1 MSILKLL
8 SNAVLHSCSLDS
20 VTMCLTYKPHE
31 EQNYCSWNLCI
42 TGWWMQTGRW
52 WWPWVSTHW
61 KQSRIEQQGAFGK
74 WIRSLSAQMC
84 NYRSYLNLLIP
95 SVVFLFYFLFGL
107 SCFFISIFTFKR
119 PAKVISSPRWYLF
132 CLMGKYSWLWAIFL
146 SGNTEGSRY
155 MVLSEQEGADAKGQE
170 YPGK

>member
-1 MSILKLL
+1 MRNRITVRGISALLADESKL
-8 SNAVLHSCSLDS
+8 A
-20 VTMCLTYKPHE
+20 
-31 EQNYCSWNLCI
+31 
-42 TGWWMQTGRW
+42 GRW

-74 WIRSLSAQMC
+74 RICSLSVQMC
-84 NYRSYLNLLIP
+84 NYRSCLNLLIP
-95 SVVFLFYFLFGL
+95 SVIFYLFIFWL

-119 PAKVISSPRWYLF
+119 PAELFKVILSHRWYLF

-155 MVLSEQEGADAKGQE
+155 MVLSEQEGADVKGQE
-170 YPGK
+170 YPGR